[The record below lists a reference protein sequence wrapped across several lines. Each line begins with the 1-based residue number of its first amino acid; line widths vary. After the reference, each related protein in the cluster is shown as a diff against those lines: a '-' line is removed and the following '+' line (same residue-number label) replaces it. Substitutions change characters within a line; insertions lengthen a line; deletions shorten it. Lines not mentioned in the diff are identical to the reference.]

1 MAISYRSHRERLILH
16 AVAGRCGRHRQVE
29 QWDVSQGMDRERQLL
44 LAERTARL
52 AIRFLA
58 VAPGLIQND
67 LALLRV
73 FNGLRVSHRH

>member
-1 MAISYRSHRERLILH
+1 MAISYRERLILH
-16 AVAGRCGRHRQVE
+16 AVAGRCGRHCQVE

-58 VAPGLIQND
+58 VAPGLIQNESGRP
-67 LALLRV
+67 AY
-73 FNGLRVSHRH
+73 